1 MRLTGE
7 QFDLELLEE
16 EHTDSLF
23 EIASEPS
30 NWTYMT
36 RKMHNKH
43 DMRLIVEE
51 ALKLQQQGDTMPFI
65 VKRKKDGAIVGSTRL
80 YDISPQRKT
89 AEIGSTYYSESV
101 RSTGVNTECKYLL
114 LTYAFETL
122 GVVRVQFKT
131 DEQNKA
137 ARKAIQKLGAF
148 EEGILRNERKLPDG
162 RVRNAAVY
170 SIIKEEWPEVKA
182 KLTERIE
189 IKKKGHE

>member
-1 MRLTGE
+1 MIFPRSGKQQRL
-7 QFDLELLEE
+7 D
-16 EHTDSLF
+16 
-23 EIASEPS
+23 P
-30 NWTYMT
+30 
-36 RKMHNKH
+36 
-43 DMRLIVEE
+43 
-51 ALKLQQQGDTMPFI
+51 
-65 VKRKKDGAIVGSTRL
+65 
-80 YDISPQRKT
+80 
-89 AEIGSTYYSESV
+89 YYSESV

-148 EEGILRNERKLPDG
+148 EEGILRNERELPDG